1 MADFIRCKLDELK
14 HAYQSPRLYISEYF
28 SNLRNTIDIAC
39 IENARNGDPGNHKQ
53 LLMINEVNAFEERCL
68 TRFTNDLID
77 KEPLLDTVRQ
87 VESVLA
93 NTKCPSQHEV
103 CMLDQLIYERLTS
116 LQKSLF
122 HNQTVLFLS
131 SGSCLY
137 KIHELE
143 IVSQCG
149 KLIVVED
156 EFIGERGY
164 LVNK

>member
-1 MADFIRCKLDELK
+1 MANFIRCKLNELK
-14 HAYQSPRLYISEYF
+14 QAYQSPRLYISEYF
-28 SNLRNTIDIAC
+28 LDLRNTIDIAC
-39 IENARNGDPGNHKQ
+39 IENTRNGDPGNNKQ
-53 LLMINEVNAFEERCL
+53 LLMINEVNAFEKRCL
-68 TRFTNDLID
+68 NRFTDDLID
-77 KEPLLDTVRQ
+77 KKLLRDTVKQ

-93 NTKCPSQHEV
+93 NTKCLSNHEV
-103 CMLDQLIYERLTS
+103 SMLDQLIYEGLTS

-122 HNQTVLFLS
+122 HNQTLLFLS

-143 IVSQCG
+143 IDSQCG